1 MTFAE
6 AAEKVR
12 NGDCGHSQ
20 VAITDLG
27 KVPAERLHPKAAD
40 SRCRPGAAGGYSTKL
55 PFVGHSEA
63 EILRPNIATVIRS
76 CERRAE
82 RGECPAEFGI
92 G

>member
-1 MTFAE
+1 LTFAE

-40 SRCRPGAAGGYSTKL
+40 SRCRPVPDIHCRELAAMKQSVTG
-55 PFVGHSEA
+55 VA
-63 EILRPNIATVIRS
+63 LRAV
-76 CERRAE
+76 
-82 RGECPAEFGI
+82 
-92 G
+92 